1 MRRMLM
7 WLAIGMLGAVAP
19 AAADSLLVKNC
30 TGQSIAFKVY
40 NEGDIVCWVP
50 RYAVNLANCSSNT
63 YQCDGKCKVEP
74 VGPGC
79 PNFRKLNSSWTV
91 LNSMSYNGSYGG
103 VTTTYQDGTG
113 KYWITS
119 AGAACGC

>member
-1 MRRMLM
+1 MRNVLL
-7 WLAIGMLGAVAP
+7 WLAIGMLGAAVP
-19 AAADSLLVKNC
+19 AAADSLTVKNC

-74 VGPGC
+74 MGPDC
-79 PNFRKLNSSWTV
+79 RNFGQLNGSWTV
-91 LNSMSYNGSYGG
+91 MNTISLDGSYGG
-103 VTTTYQDGTG
+103 TPSIRQDAHG
-113 KYWITS
+113 KYWLTT
-119 AGAACGC
+119 AGAYCTC